1 MNNFLWPIL
10 GVLTIILLII
20 FWRKKNAVWGG
31 FTLGIIIGLIIAIL
45 YLFKGKGFDLFII
58 GKGAILGTMIGF
70 VAELLG
76 KISDSIKKS
85 KIK

>member
-1 MNNFLWPIL
+1 MTNFLWPIL

-45 YLFKGKGFDLFII
+45 YLFKGRGFDWFII
-58 GKGAILGTMIGF
+58 GKSAMLGTIIGL

-76 KISDSIKKS
+76 KASNIIKNKNN
-85 KIK
+85 